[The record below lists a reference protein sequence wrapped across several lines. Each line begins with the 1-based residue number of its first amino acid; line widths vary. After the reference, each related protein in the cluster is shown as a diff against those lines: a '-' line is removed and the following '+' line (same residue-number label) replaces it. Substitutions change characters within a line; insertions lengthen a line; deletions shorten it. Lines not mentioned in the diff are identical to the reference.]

1 MHQELWARVTR
12 HLPRHQRAA
21 PASLLAVAAWQR
33 GDEPLAAAALEVAL
47 AADPGYSMAVL
58 MSRALAWGLPVE
70 RWREFTPRWLR
81 ARSQRPQE

>member
-1 MHQELWARVTR
+1 M
-12 HLPRHQRAA
+12 
-21 PASLLAVAAWQR
+21 
-33 GDEPLAAAALEVAL
+33 EVAL

-81 ARSQRPQE
+81 ARSERPDE